1 MRHFYII
8 SSFLA
13 IGISSCVAPLE
24 LFEEPRV
31 DSGEFHIGNFYST
44 TLYND
49 DLSDEVWFTKEGG
62 CVQGEKVNDV
72 AYSGTSSLHITW
84 NRSDDCPWTGMGFGW
99 DGWSGKNM
107 GQIYDRSAL
116 SFKVRTDGKV
126 LKTLPIALGFE
137 DYGGMGAWVGFAG
150 KMVEEGEIG
159 SDWSTVTIPL
169 LAFNWSEQEADVS
182 NIKQLLIEFAAS
194 GDIYIDDVRIIE
206 HQGSLNSR
214 ADIMMRAD
222 GLMMDW
228 KAKWYQNMSSTLIIE
243 GNPIYLTMDTSYFY
257 IAAEVKDKDPLQNSN
272 TGDEIWDGDA
282 LEVAFSTN
290 SSSSPGRSFFMTTD
304 KHFGIKAT
312 AEPEVWDWRSKSK
325 VEGAEVTTEKNS
337 QGYFLNARIPLA
349 SIGAKPLEVGG
360 IFGLE
365 VALDQGDTQGRNVQY
380 RWNNPDVEGF
390 NTNPSIWGEARI
402 IPFNLRP

>member
-62 CVQGEKVNDV
+62 CVKGEKVNDV

-116 SFKVRTDGKV
+116 SFKVRTDGNS
-126 LKTLPIALGFE
+126 LKTLPIALGLE
-137 DYGGMGAWVGFAG
+137 DYGGMGAWVGFSS
-150 KMVEEGEIG
+150 KMIEEGEIG
-159 SDWSTVTIPL
+159 ADWSTVTIPI
-169 LAFNWSEQEADVS
+169 LAFNWSEQGADVS

-206 HQGSLNSR
+206 HQGSLKSR
-214 ADIMMRAD
+214 ADIMLKAD
-222 GLMMDW
+222 GIMMEW
-228 KAKWYQNMSSTLIIE
+228 KANWHQAMSPSVMLE
-243 GNPIYLTMDTSYFY
+243 ENAIYLAMDTSYLY
-257 IAAEVKDKDPLQNSN
+257 LAAEVKDKDPLQNSN
-272 TGDEIWDGDA
+272 TGDRIWDGDA

-290 SSSSPGRSFFMTTD
+290 SSSPLGRSFFMTTD
-304 KHFGIKAT
+304 KHLGIKAT
-312 AEPEVWDWRSKSK
+312 DKPEVWNWRSKSEVK
-325 VEGAEVTTEKNS
+325 GAEVITEKTS
-337 QGYFLNARIPLA
+337 EGYFINARIPLK
-349 SIGAKPLEVGG
+349 SIDAKPLDIGG
-360 IFGLE
+360 IYGLE
-365 VALDQGDTQGRNVQY
+365 VALDEGNINGRKVQY
-380 RWNNPDVEGF
+380 RWNSPDVEGF

-402 IPFNLRP
+402 ISFNLRP